1 MTARGRRGDLAARA
15 AAIAG
20 GSTAAAEPTPA
31 REQAAHV
38 DEDQGTAVTS
48 PRSKATPRTR
58 PVRVTVE
65 LQPVEHRGLRRL
77 CERYADEL
85 EVPTVAGAEVLR
97 VLLKLAQTDEQLAA
111 RVGEALGR
119 TGGSRRRWA

>member
-1 MTARGRRGDLAARA
+1 VAT
-15 AAIAG
+15 
-20 GSTAAAEPTPA
+20 EPTPPEPSSA
-31 REQAAHV
+31 PV
-38 DEDQGTAVTS
+38 DEDQSAREPSSSATS
-48 PRSKATPRTR
+48 TERARSTPRTK

-77 CERYADEL
+77 CERYADDL

-97 VLLKLAQTDEQLAA
+97 VLLELAQGDEQLAR
-111 RVGEALGR
+111 RVGEELGR